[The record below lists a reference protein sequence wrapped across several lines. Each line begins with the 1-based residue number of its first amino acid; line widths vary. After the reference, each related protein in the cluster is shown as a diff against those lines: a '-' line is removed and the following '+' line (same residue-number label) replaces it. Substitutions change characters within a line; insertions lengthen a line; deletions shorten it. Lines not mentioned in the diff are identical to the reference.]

1 MPHRQRASDK
11 DLWSRTLS
19 LVFLGF
25 LCYAFPWS
33 VFAAPLPIPTD
44 DTPALRIQGS
54 NTIGAKL
61 LPALVEGLMEEEGLE
76 DIRRTPGERK
86 TNSICSARAATAAW

>member
-25 LCYAFPWS
+25 LCYAFPGRYS
-33 VFAAPLPIPTD
+33 PPLADPSD

-54 NTIGAKL
+54 NTIGAK
-61 LPALVEGLMEEEGLE
+61 PC
-76 DIRRTPGERK
+76 RPW
-86 TNSICSARAATAAW
+86 SRA

>member
-61 LPALVEGLMEEEGLE
+61 LPALVQGLMEGKVWRISAVPPENG
-76 DIRRTPGERK
+76 K

>member
-1 MPHRQRASDK
+1 M
-11 DLWSRTLS
+11 
-19 LVFLGF
+19 
-25 LCYAFPWS
+25 
-33 VFAAPLPIPTD
+33 PIPTD

-76 DIRRTPGERK
+76 DIRRTPENGK

>member
-1 MPHRQRASDK
+1 MPAMPHRQRASDK

-44 DTPALRIQGS
+44 DTPALRIQV
-54 NTIGAKL
+54 
-61 LPALVEGLMEEEGLE
+61 P
-76 DIRRTPGERK
+76 TP
-86 TNSICSARAATAAW
+86 SARSSCRPWSRA